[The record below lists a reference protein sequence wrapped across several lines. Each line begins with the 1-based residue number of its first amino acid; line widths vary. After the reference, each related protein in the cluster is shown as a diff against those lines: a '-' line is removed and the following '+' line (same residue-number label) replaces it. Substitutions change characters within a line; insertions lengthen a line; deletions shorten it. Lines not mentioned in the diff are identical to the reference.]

1 MGIVNTLSK
10 FELSYK
16 QDTEFDI
23 FVNKTRAFNVE
34 TPLYQRQ
41 AATL

>member
-10 FELSYK
+10 FELTYK
-16 QDTEFDI
+16 QDTEFEI
-23 FVNKTRAFNVE
+23 FVTKTRTFNVE